1 MLSIQ
6 RHPDRPIITPTSGA
20 IGDNINGPALMRVP
34 NWVDAP
40 LDHYYCYFAHH
51 HGDGIR
57 LATAAHPTGP
67 WTVRPGRVLY
77 LDQVTA
83 LGFHGHIA
91 SPDILIDD
99 ANQRILLFFHGPRR
113 GWDLAT
119 TPSLRTHGSQ
129 STALAVSSDGLTFAP
144 VPGPVL
150 GFPYF
155 RVFMHRG
162 RAYALAVRGLLF
174 RCPTPGI
181 PDGSQPWEERAEPLT
196 TWRHCAVM
204 VEDDRLIIA
213 FTRAGDAPERILW
226 AEMNTA
232 DDWQQWQL
240 GEVHELLRPER
251 DWEGADLPITPSRT
265 GAAPG
270 REHALRDPGFLRD
283 GDATWLCY
291 AIAGE
296 SGLAMA
302 RLSPQSLNTD
312 DAAEPAPETNT

>member
-1 MLSIQ
+1 M
-6 RHPDRPIITPTSGA
+6 
-20 IGDNINGPALMRVP
+20 
-34 NWVDAP
+34 
-40 LDHYYCYFAHH
+40 
-51 HGDGIR
+51 
-57 LATAAHPTGP
+57 
-67 WTVRPGRVLY
+67 
-77 LDQVTA
+77 
-83 LGFHGHIA
+83 
-91 SPDILIDD
+91 
-99 ANQRILLFFHGPRR
+99 
-113 GWDLAT
+113 
-119 TPSLRTHGSQ
+119 
-129 STALAVSSDGLTFAP
+129 SSDGLTFAP

-155 RVFMHRG
+155 RVFMLRG

-226 AEMNTA
+226 AEVNTA
-232 DDWQQWQL
+232 DDWQQWRL

-251 DWEGADLPITPSRT
+251 DREGADLPITPSRT

-283 GDATWLCY
+283 GDTTRRGSATP
-291 AIAGE
+291 
-296 SGLAMA
+296 
-302 RLSPQSLNTD
+302 SPASPVWRW
-312 DAAEPAPETNT
+312 PAFHGSEQNDQALTRSRTNDTVQPAHRANP